1 MGNPVTRVGVA
12 TLACAVLSGVSPAEL
27 QDASTADDIVTIDQP
42 NSPVEELVRQV
53 RRLSTNSTGD
63 GISTGSWVAII
74 VGSVAVVVLVAG
86 ALWYTM
92 CRKPPMYTPANKS
105 GYAPMKG
112 ATPMSPYGEIEVPNA
127 RDIPPDFFRASAA
140 REPAEMPL
148 LRMSA

>member
-1 MGNPVTRVGVA
+1 MGYPVTRVGVA
-12 TLACAVLSGVSPAEL
+12 TLACAVLNGVNPAEL
-27 QDASTADDIVTIDQP
+27 QDASAADDVVTVDLP
-42 NSPVEELVRQV
+42 NSPVEELVRHV

-74 VGSVAVVVLVAG
+74 VGSLAVVVLVVG
-86 ALWYTM
+86 ALWYFM
-92 CRKPPMYTPANKS
+92 CRKPPMYKPATS

-112 ATPMSPYGEIEVPNA
+112 ATPLSPYGEIEVPDA

-140 REPAEMPL
+140 GKEFAEMPL